1 MSLLLGTAASLAALH
16 TLIGVDHSIPFIV
29 LGRARGWALR
39 RTLLVT
45 GACGL
50 VHVASSVF
58 IGLFGVAFGVALDR
72 LAWIEEGRGQLAAA
86 LMIGFGLAY
95 AAWAAWRGLRR
106 HRHDHVHSH
115 SDGTVHSHP
124 HDHRGGH
131 LHVHEEG
138 RGMTP
143 WVLFLIFAFGPCEAL
158 IPLMMVPALEQSW
171 GLLIGVVMIFGAFTV
186 GTMLV
191 TVLVGHFGLSRARLG
206 GLERQVDLL
215 AGLTVA
221 ASGAAVLVLGV

>member
-29 LGRARGWALR
+29 LGRSRGWALR

-45 GACGL
+45 GAGGL

-115 SDGTVHSHP
+115 P
-124 HDHRGGH
+124 HHDRGGH

-171 GLLIGVVMIFGAFTV
+171 GLLIGVVMVFGTFRV
-186 GTMLV
+186 GTMLM

-206 GLERQVDLL
+206 GFERQVDLL